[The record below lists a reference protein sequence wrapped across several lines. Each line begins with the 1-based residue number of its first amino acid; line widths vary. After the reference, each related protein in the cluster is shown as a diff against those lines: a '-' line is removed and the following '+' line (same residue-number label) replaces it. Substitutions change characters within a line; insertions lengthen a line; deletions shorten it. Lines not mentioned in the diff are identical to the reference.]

1 MLNNQRVFSTKLSII
16 IYTRGYLAMYSPSIQ
31 NYPSNSPGVFPLGLE
46 VVSPASGAHS
56 LPQDCPENPGK
67 MGRSPASRRFVWKL
81 VIIIFPLCSLV
92 EWPFEGIAQFQTHTH
107 THMMEH
113 LVSIQQYPTNME
125 ICSIKHVWMW
135 ISPGKIGHVWGYRFT
150 RCGMKI
156 GQIPQHLNII

>member
-1 MLNNQRVFSTKLSII
+1 
-16 IYTRGYLAMYSPSIQ
+16 MYSPSIQ

-81 VIIIFPLCSLV
+81 FVIIFPLCSLV
-92 EWPFEGIAQFQTHTH
+92 EWPFEGIAANSPISDTHTH
-107 THMMEH
+107 PYGGTAGD
-113 LVSIQQYPTNME
+113 YPTISN
-125 ICSIKHVWMW
+125 KHGDLPHQTCLDVNFTREDWTCL
-135 ISPGKIGHVWGYRFT
+135 GYRFT

-156 GQIPQHLNII
+156 GHIPQHLDII